1 MNGVDTMDQ
10 KAAAYRL
17 DRKSKYHFYLRFL
30 FDLTDVTHVN
40 SHVVYMKLVDDI
52 SLLNLKIVMI
62 KALID
67 RYSNRKRSFPISR
80 PSKQESHE
88 PSMTRE
94 VPTHM
99 PEFQ

>member
-1 MNGVDTMDQ
+1 MNDVDTMDQ

-52 SLLNLKIVMI
+52 SLLNLKIVMV
-62 KALID
+62 KAL
-67 RYSNRKRSFPISR
+67 
-80 PSKQESHE
+80 
-88 PSMTRE
+88 
-94 VPTHM
+94 
-99 PEFQ
+99 